1 MTLPSLPESP
11 GITWR
16 APTLDD
22 AESLARHTVR
32 IHESDHLEHVPGP
45 DFFRWMMSQDGG
57 IDPVDDFRIAV
68 AEDGEIVADGGC
80 WAQVTDT
87 GARCFL
93 WAEVEQQHDGL
104 LPGLIEWVEARARQ
118 RLADRP
124 GGVSAV
130 IRFPVEEHRSH
141 KRAAVAAA
149 GFSTTRSFVI
159 MERDLGDLPDS
170 PRLPDGL
177 RVSTWSP
184 ELDDATR
191 ICNNEAFA
199 DHWGSLPLTA
209 EQWTAILTGTSTFR
223 PDLSFLAL
231 DGPRVVAFSLCEV
244 DSEDNETRGVAE
256 VYVNRVA
263 TVRGYRRM
271 GLASHLLVR
280 SLEAAAKEGITTAV
294 LEVDESSHTN
304 ATEVYRRLDFTVRS
318 RSIHYMKEL

>member
-1 MTLPSLPESP
+1 MILPSLPEAP

-22 AESLARHTVR
+22 ADALARHTVR
-32 IHESDHLEHVPGP
+32 IHELDHLEHVPGP

-57 IDPVDDFRIAV
+57 IDPADDYRIAV
-68 AEDGEIVADGGC
+68 DASGEIVADGGC
-80 WAQVTDT
+80 WAQISDT

-93 WAEVEQQHDGL
+93 WAEVEQQHHDL
-104 LPGLIEWVEARARQ
+104 QPGLIEWAEARARQ

-124 GGVSAV
+124 DGVPAV
-130 IRFPVEEHRSH
+130 IRFSVEEHRSRQ
-141 KRAAVAAA
+141 RAAVKAA

-177 RVSTWSP
+177 RVTPWSP
-184 ELDDATR
+184 ELDDAAR

-223 PDLSFLAL
+223 PEMSFLAL

-244 DSEDNETRGVAE
+244 DPEDNATRGVAE
-256 VYVNRVA
+256 MYVNRVA

-280 SLEAAAKEGITTAV
+280 SLEAADKGGLTTAV
-294 LEVDESSHTN
+294 LEVDENSHTN

-318 RSIHYMKEL
+318 RSIHYLKEL